1 LAPEDQEPTG
11 RNAVDLVVAGALGE
25 PLRVV
30 ATCKGWRAE
39 TQSAMPLQAARGGGL
54 DAALLAEK
62 LGAFGGTPFALG
74 AIDAAGLVA
83 GLHVPAAELKELRRR
98 LVVELLPQL
107 ERGPV
112 RTVAATAQLERV
124 RAAGIERI
132 ATAPGVPTAAQVV
145 PLVRSDEQL
154 EAALAAGA
162 REVELDWMEF
172 VGLGK
177 AVERA
182 RQAGVQV
189 TVATTRIGKPGEE
202 PLLDRIQR
210 LEPDGVL
217 VRHFGALMR
226 CLQWRRDGMQ
236 VALHGDFSLNAANS
250 LTAAH
255 LLGMGLATI
264 TASFDLDEDQLF
276 AMLKH
281 LPGERVAVVAQHRIP
296 TFHTEHCVY
305 AHLLSNGRDYRS
317 CGRPCERHQVALKDH
332 TGREHPVIVDVGC
345 RNTVF
350 HHAPQQS
357 SRWTQRLLAS
367 GVRRF
372 RVEFVRETGAQVRTA
387 LAAFGELLAGRCGP
401 DDVVARTG
409 AISRFGVAEGGMKLL
424 VE

>member
-1 LAPEDQEPTG
+1 
-11 RNAVDLVVAGALGE
+11 
-25 PLRVV
+25 
-30 ATCKGWRAE
+30 
-39 TQSAMPLQAARGGGL
+39 
-54 DAALLAEK
+54 
-62 LGAFGGTPFALG
+62 
-74 AIDAAGLVA
+74 
-83 GLHVPAAELKELRRR
+83 
-98 LVVELLPQL
+98 
-107 ERGPV
+107 
-112 RTVAATAQLERV
+112 
-124 RAAGIERI
+124 
-132 ATAPGVPTAAQVV
+132 V

-154 EAALAAGA
+154 EAALAAGE

-202 PLLDRIQR
+202 PLLDRIRR

-226 CLQWRRDGMQ
+226 FLQWRRDGLE

-255 LLGMGLATI
+255 LLGLGLATI
-264 TASFDLDEDQLF
+264 TASFDLDEEQLF
-276 AMLKH
+276 AMLQH

-332 TGREHPVIVDVGC
+332 LGREHPVIVDVGC

-357 SRWTQRLLAS
+357 SRWAGRLLGS

-387 LAAFGELLAGRCGP
+387 LAAFGDLLAGRCGP
-401 DDVVARTG
+401 DEVVARTG
-409 AISRFGVAEGGMKLL
+409 AVSRFGVAEGGMKLL